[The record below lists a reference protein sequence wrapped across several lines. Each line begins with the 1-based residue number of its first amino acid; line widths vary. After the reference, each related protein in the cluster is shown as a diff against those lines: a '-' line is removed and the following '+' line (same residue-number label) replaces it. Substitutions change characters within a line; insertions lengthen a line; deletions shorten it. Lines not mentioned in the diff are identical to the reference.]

1 MQKGLMAGLLGVV
14 LTLMFLAGCGDGAWN
29 NPWPA
34 REAGANVLY
43 SSFEERP
50 KHLDPARSYSSNEYA
65 FLAQIYEP
73 PLQYHFLLRP
83 YQLIPLTAE
92 SLPEL
97 TYFDAAGQALPQDA
111 PAEAIAWSEYLV
123 RIRPGSH
130 YQPHPAFAKDASGSY
145 RYHHLT
151 PADLEDVNRLA
162 DFPETGTRELTA
174 ADYVYQLKRL
184 AVPWRHS
191 PIAGVMG
198 EHIQDF
204 NELTARI
211 EAQVPAPGEDGERP
225 YLDLDAIP
233 FAGAEVLD
241 RYRYRIRVKGKYPQR
256 LW

>member
-1 MQKGLMAGLLGVV
+1 MQKGLMAGLPGALLV
-14 LTLMFLAGCGDGAWN
+14 LIFLTGCGEGAWN

-92 SLPEL
+92 SLPEPA
-97 TYFDAAGQALPQDA
+97 YFDAEGRALPQDA
-111 PAEAIAWSEYLV
+111 PAAAIARSEYLI
-123 RIRPGSH
+123 RIRPGTY
-130 YQPHPAFAKDASGSY
+130 YQPHPAFAQDAAGGY

-162 DFPETGTRELTA
+162 DFLETGTRELTA
-174 ADYVYQLKRL
+174 ADYVYQIKRL

-191 PIAGVMG
+191 PIAGVLG

-204 NELTARI
+204 SELTARI
-211 EAQVPAPGEDGERP
+211 EAQA
-225 YLDLDAIP
+225 
-233 FAGAEVLD
+233 
-241 RYRYRIRVKGKYPQR
+241 
-256 LW
+256 

>member
-1 MQKGLMAGLLGVV
+1 MQKGLLTGLPGALLVMI
-14 LTLMFLAGCGDGAWN
+14 LLAGCGEGAWN

-34 REAGANVLY
+34 READANVLY

-97 TYFDAAGQALPQDA
+97 AYFDAEGRALPQDA
-111 PAEAIAWSEYLV
+111 PAAAIARSEYLI

-130 YQPHPAFAKDASGSY
+130 YQPHPAFAQDAAGGY

-151 PADLEDVNRLA
+151 PADLEDINRLA
-162 DFPETGTRELTA
+162 DFPGTGTRELTA
-174 ADYVYQLKRL
+174 ADYVYQIKRL

-191 PIAGVMG
+191 PIAGV
-198 EHIQDF
+198 
-204 NELTARI
+204 L
-211 EAQVPAPGEDGERP
+211 AQV
-225 YLDLDAIP
+225 
-233 FAGAEVLD
+233 
-241 RYRYRIRVKGKYPQR
+241 
-256 LW
+256 